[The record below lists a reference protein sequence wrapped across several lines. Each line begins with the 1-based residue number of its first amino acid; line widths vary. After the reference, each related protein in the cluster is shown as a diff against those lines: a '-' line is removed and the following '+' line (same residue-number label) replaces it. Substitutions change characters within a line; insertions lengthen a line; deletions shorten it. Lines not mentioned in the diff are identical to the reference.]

1 MKNKLKNENGY
12 MMIEAVLVYPII
24 IIALTAFLYIV
35 LLFGQ
40 RAQLMAA
47 AENTMIYI
55 QSFCMSAKGGDS
67 IVMPDKEQTYSGGE
81 YNVYSSWLQ
90 EMGGFAGIDSR
101 FKSLTDEK
109 VTDIYNYYLGTPLM
123 GSADNIDVKF
133 ESKNYMIVKNINMEV
148 TYTAKS
154 PISFSYIG
162 FGEFD
167 DIKMTVDFEAPIQ
180 DAPET
185 IRNFQFV
192 DYVLHKS
199 GLDDKI
205 DELTEKVKGF
215 FKKS

>member
-67 IVMPDKEQTYSGGE
+67 IVMPNEEQAYSNGE
-81 YNVYSSWLQ
+81 YNVYSNWIS
-90 EMGGFAGIDSR
+90 EMGGFAGMDKR
-101 FKSLTDEK
+101 FSSLTDEK

-133 ESKNYMIVKNINMEV
+133 ESKNYMIVKNINMKV

-167 DIKMTVDFEAPIQ
+167 DIKMTVEFQAPIQ